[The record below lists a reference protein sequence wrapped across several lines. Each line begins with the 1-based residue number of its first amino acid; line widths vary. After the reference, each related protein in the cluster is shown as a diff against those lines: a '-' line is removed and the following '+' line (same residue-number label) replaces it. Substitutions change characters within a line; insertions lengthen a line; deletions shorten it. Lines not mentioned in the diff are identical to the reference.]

1 MSKDIEE
8 QKIHELGHELWRQ
21 AGSPPG
27 REEEFWRAA
36 KDRLLKEEG
45 HTDVDAASEQSFPA
59 SDPVN
64 HM

>member
-1 MSKDIEE
+1 MSKDIDE
-8 QKIHELGHELWRQ
+8 QKIHELAHKLWQQ
-21 AGSPPG
+21 AGSPAG
-27 REEEFWRAA
+27 RREEFWRAA
-36 KDRLLKEEG
+36 KDKLSKEEG